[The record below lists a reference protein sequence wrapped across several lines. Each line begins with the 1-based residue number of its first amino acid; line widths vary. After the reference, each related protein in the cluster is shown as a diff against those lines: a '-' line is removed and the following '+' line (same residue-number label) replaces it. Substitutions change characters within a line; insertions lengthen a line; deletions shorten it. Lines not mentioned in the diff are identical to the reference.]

1 MEKPPHCSGAQRGA
15 TAPSTLLQGH
25 EVCNALVLEARSAL
39 WKKKKKMSDG
49 INGMEINDEIQ
60 SFSEL
65 CLALFEIRTFLK
77 AG

>member
-1 MEKPPHCSGAQRGA
+1 ME
-15 TAPSTLLQGH
+15 
-25 EVCNALVLEARSAL
+25 
-39 WKKKKKMSDG
+39 KKKKKMSDG